1 MVNINLMSLNINEYM
16 RIFKNS
22 IILVNNIF
30 FDILIIKALNVYIF
44 VVNII

>member
-1 MVNINLMSLNINEYM
+1 MSLNINDYM
-16 RIFKNS
+16 HILKNS